1 MTIPLVQ
8 FVLEQDNETTNR
20 FIEGEINMIDQIM
33 QWNWVL
39 ILGVAFGISEALA
52 QIPAIKANSIFQA
65 FFGAISWLK
74 NKIVK

>member
-1 MTIPLVQ
+1 
-8 FVLEQDNETTNR
+8 
-20 FIEGEINMIDQIM
+20 MIDQIM